1 MLKRTGSLASLAIL
15 LMAILL
21 LSGCGD
27 DGGEAEGSAESAACE
42 EVEAPAPK
50 QGADAKLAKPK
61 AKRPT
66 ASGVRFETSC
76 GSFTVSFD
84 DRSPRTAASFQH
96 LAENGFFDGTVFHRV
111 VPGFVIQGGDPGGSD
126 RATAGMGGPGYSID
140 ERPPRDLSYTRG
152 IVAMAKTQAEPPG
165 RSGSQFY
172 VVTAADAGLPPDY
185 ALVGEV
191 TEGMD
196 VVDAISDLGTP
207 GGDGPPTR
215 PVVIESA
222 TLVD

>member
-1 MLKRTGSLASLAIL
+1 MFTRSAFLALTSA
-15 LMAILL
+15 ALL
-21 LSGCGD
+21 LLAGCG
-27 DGGEAEGSAESAACE
+27 GEDEPEATTTAGSPCE
-42 EVEAPAPK
+42 EVQAPEPK
-50 QGADAKLAKPK
+50 KGADAKLAKPK
-61 AKRPT
+61 ATKPT
-66 ASGVRFETSC
+66 GTGVRFETSC

-84 DRSPRTAASFQH
+84 QRAPRTAASFEY
-96 LAENGFFDGTVFHRV
+96 LAKKGFYDNTVFHRV

-126 RATAGMGGPGYSID
+126 PATAGTGGPGYSID
-140 ERPPRDLSYTRG
+140 EPPPSGLAYTKG
-152 IVAMAKTQAEPPG
+152 TVAMAKTGAEPPG

-191 TEGMD
+191 SEGMD
-196 VVDAISDLGTP
+196 VVEAISDLGTP

-222 TLVD
+222 TPVGS